1 MLGSLLALLVS
12 LALVGLAASTGA
24 RFRPDG
30 WYRKLDKPAWTPPDI
45 AFPIAWG
52 ILYLLMAIAA
62 WRIYMA
68 DDSVWRTASLWVYAL
83 QLLINAAWSWLF
95 FGRKQIVAALGDI
108 ALLLILILLAI
119 FLFAKVSGLA
129 AWLMVPYA
137 LWVALALTLNASI
150 WRRNSRAG
158 GAAQ

>member
-24 RFRPDG
+24 RFKPDE

-52 ILYLLMAIAA
+52 ILYLLMAVAA

-68 DDSVWRTASLWVYAL
+68 DDSAWRTASLWVYAL
-83 QLLINAAWSWLF
+83 QLLANAAWSWLF

-137 LWVALALTLNASI
+137 FWVALALTLNASI

-158 GAAQ
+158 GAKK

>member
-12 LALVGLAASTGA
+12 LLLVGLTATTGA

-30 WYRKLDKPAWTPPDI
+30 WYRELSKPSWTPPNI

-68 DDSVWRTASLWVYAL
+68 DDSAWRSASLVTYAL
-83 QLLINAAWSWLF
+83 QLLVNAAWSWLF
-95 FGRKQIVAALGDI
+95 FGRKQIVAALVDIMVLLALITIAI
-108 ALLLILILLAI
+108 AL
-119 FLFAKVSGLA
+119 FFQVNNLA
-129 AWLMVPYA
+129 AWLMVPYW
-137 LWVALALTLNASI
+137 LWVALALALNATI
-150 WRRNSRAG
+150 FRLNKA
-158 GAAQ
+158 

>member
-12 LALVGLAASTGA
+12 LLLVGLTASTGA

-30 WYRKLDKPAWTPPDI
+30 WYRELSKPSWTPPDI

-68 DDSVWRTASLWVYAL
+68 DDSAWRSASLAAYAL
-83 QLLINAAWSWLF
+83 QLMVNAAWSWLF
-95 FGRKQIVAALGDI
+95 FGRKQIVAALVDIMVLLALISVTI
-108 ALLLILILLAI
+108 AL
-119 FLFAKVSGLA
+119 FSQVDTLA
-129 AWLMVPYA
+129 AWLMVPYG
-137 LWVALALTLNASI
+137 LWVALALALNATI
-150 WRRNSRAG
+150 FRLNKA
-158 GAAQ
+158 

>member
-12 LALVGLAASTGA
+12 LLLVGLTASTGA

-30 WYRKLDKPAWTPPDI
+30 WYRELSKPSWTPPDI

-68 DDSVWRTASLWVYAL
+68 DDSAWRSASLAAYAL
-83 QLLINAAWSWLF
+83 QLMVNAAWSWLF
-95 FGRKQIVAALGDI
+95 FGRKQIVAALVDIMGLLALITATI
-108 ALLLILILLAI
+108 AL
-119 FLFAKVSGLA
+119 FSQVDTLA
-129 AWLMVPYA
+129 AWLMVPYG
-137 LWVALALTLNASI
+137 LWVALALALNATI
-150 WRRNSRAG
+150 FRLNKA
-158 GAAQ
+158 

>member
-12 LALVGLAASTGA
+12 LLLVGLTASTGA

-30 WYRKLDKPAWTPPDI
+30 WYRELSKPSWTPPNI

-68 DDSVWRTASLWVYAL
+68 DDSAWRSASLAAYAL
-83 QLLINAAWSWLF
+83 QLMVNAAWSWLF
-95 FGRKQIVAALGDI
+95 FGRKQIVAALVDIMGLLALITATI
-108 ALLLILILLAI
+108 AL
-119 FLFAKVSGLA
+119 FSQVDTLA
-129 AWLMVPYA
+129 AWLMVPYG
-137 LWVALALTLNASI
+137 LWVALALALNATI
-150 WRRNSRAG
+150 FRLNKA
-158 GAAQ
+158 

>member
-12 LALVGLAASTGA
+12 LLLVGLTASTGA

-30 WYRKLDKPAWTPPDI
+30 WYRELSKPSWTPPDI

-68 DDSVWRTASLWVYAL
+68 DDSAWRSASLAAYAL
-83 QLLINAAWSWLF
+83 QLMVNAAWSWLF
-95 FGRKQIVAALGDI
+95 FGRKQIVAALVDIMGLLALITATI
-108 ALLLILILLAI
+108 AL
-119 FLFAKVSGLA
+119 FSQVDTLA
-129 AWLMVPYA
+129 AWLMVPYG
-137 LWVALALTLNASI
+137 LWVALALALNATI
-150 WRRNSRAG
+150 YQLNKAER
-158 GAAQ
+158 

>member
-12 LALVGLAASTGA
+12 LLLVGAAAATGA

-30 WYRKLDKPAWTPPDI
+30 WYRTLRKPRWTPPDL

-68 DDSVWRTASLWVYAL
+68 EGSALRSASLAFYGA
-83 QLLINAAWSWLF
+83 QLLANAAWSWLF
-95 FGRKQIVAALGDI
+95 FGRKQIGAALADI
-108 ALLLILILLAI
+108 VLLIGLITVTI
-119 FLFAKVSGLA
+119 GLFAQVSTLA
-129 AWLMVPYA
+129 AWLMVPYW
-137 LWVALALTLNASI
+137 LWVALALALNATI
-150 WRRNSRAG
+150 LRLNRA
-158 GAAQ
+158 

>member
-12 LALVGLAASTGA
+12 LLLVGVAASTGA

-30 WYRKLDKPAWTPPDI
+30 WYRELSKPTWTPPDI

-68 DDSVWRTASLWVYAL
+68 DDSAWRSASLVVYSV
-83 QLLINAAWSWLF
+83 QLLANAAWSWLF
-95 FGRKQIVAALGDI
+95 FGRKQIAAALGDI
-108 ALLLILILLAI
+108 ALLLILIIVAI
-119 FLFAKVSGLA
+119 ILFAEVSSLA
-129 AWLMVPYA
+129 AWLMAPYA
-137 LWVALALTLNASI
+137 LWVTLALALNATI
-150 WRRNSRAG
+150 LRCN
-158 GAAQ
+158 